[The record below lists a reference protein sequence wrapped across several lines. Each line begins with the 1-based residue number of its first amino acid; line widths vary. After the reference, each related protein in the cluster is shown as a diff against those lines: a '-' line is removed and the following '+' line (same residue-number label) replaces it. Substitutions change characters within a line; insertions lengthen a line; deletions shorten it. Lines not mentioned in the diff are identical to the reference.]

1 MAETKLLEIDSTVC
15 HLVSHLASSKSQST
29 LVNVESLSDKLSP
42 KTWPSKPQLLKKR
55 HGSHGWWNLVV
66 DAAMILIPVPFFL
79 LAAAVIVVDGK
90 EVGISRLETLNRSI
104 KGVTFPK
111 SRLTS
116 KSY

>member
-1 MAETKLLEIDSTVC
+1 MAIKAPITKKGHD
-15 HLVSHLASSKSQST
+15 
-29 LVNVESLSDKLSP
+29 
-42 KTWPSKPQLLKKR
+42 
-55 HGSHGWWNLVV
+55 SHGWWNSVV

-90 EVGISRLETLNRSI
+90 EVGISRLETLDRSI